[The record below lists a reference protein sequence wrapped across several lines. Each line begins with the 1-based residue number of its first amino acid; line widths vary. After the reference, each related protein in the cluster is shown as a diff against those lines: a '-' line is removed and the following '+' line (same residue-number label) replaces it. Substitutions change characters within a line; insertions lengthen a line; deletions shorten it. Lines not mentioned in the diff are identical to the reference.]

1 MARPP
6 QLIPSE
12 YRMANIDPV
21 EAIEDEDLGKVTSY
35 LNTATGLRN
44 INKVYTSGGEEYTLL
59 NRAKKVA
66 SEYRSTNTFAHKVL
80 RLLLSRGALTAEQL
94 HAPITVRR
102 GLPPRHPIIQRPKNV
117 TRGIRSRRR
126 KTRRRV

>member
-1 MARPP
+1 
-6 QLIPSE
+6 
-12 YRMANIDPV
+12 MANIDPV
-21 EAIEDEDLGKVTSY
+21 EAIEDEDLGKITTY

-59 NRAKKVA
+59 NRAKRVA

-80 RLLLSRGALTAEQL
+80 RLLLSRGAMTAEQL
-94 HAPITVRR
+94 HAPIIVRR